1 MLSMSRLVA
10 VAATVLSFLSVSLSR
25 RLSEDERVKLWKQN
39 NQWPPVWQ
47 PETDGKL
54 NIHGAL
60 DSGNSAFLSLQRI
73 DRNFFLREHFL
84 RTVLQMWAEIC
95 GTSLAKISFISSYY
109 NLASLSPLNIVRRH
123 QVSVRGKRG

>member
-54 NIHGAL
+54 NIHEAL
-60 DSGNSAFLSLQRI
+60 ESGNSVFPSLQRI
-73 DRNFFLREHFL
+73 DRNFFL
-84 RTVLQMWAEIC
+84 
-95 GTSLAKISFISSYY
+95 
-109 NLASLSPLNIVRRH
+109 
-123 QVSVRGKRG
+123 